1 MKTAIPIVIALAAL
15 IALMACNPADEDIN
29 KSHDDK
35 QMIMMP
41 MMMPNNQ
48 MMYVPLVV
56 GTVKDSEQVS
66 VTPDISEPEVIEV
79 AVEDPE
85 EEEVNDTETGA
96 EEEHPEVP
104 EEPTEEEAEE
114 DYLCGS
120 DQWEADGYNEPT
132 GEELGELAMDSSKSG
147 TPGQSL
153 GTWTITAYCG
163 CPECCGGWSGSPTA
177 SGAWPTEGW
186 TVACGSLPF
195 GSIVYIEGLGT
206 RCVEDRGVYGDW
218 IDVYFDDHD
227 AADSFGIQSLEVWL
241 VE

>member
-66 VTPDISEPEVIEV
+66 VTPDISEPEEIEV

-96 EEEHPEVP
+96 EEEYPEVQ
-104 EEPTEEEAEE
+104 EDIQIQEDIVTEPLDDT
-114 DYLCGS
+114 S
-120 DQWEADGYNEPT
+120 DDRVDEISEGDITSN
-132 GEELGELAMDSSKSG
+132 GEF
-147 TPGQSL
+147 L

-218 IDVYFDDHD
+218 IDVYFEDHD
-227 AADSFGIQSLEVWL
+227 AADSFGMQELEVYL